1 MATDRSMLFS
11 WDDVEQLPELRRLG
25 FVLDNLPDAGVVEAL
40 ESRRGRGRDEYPVSA
55 LWRALVAGV
64 VFGHESS
71 ASLLRELG
79 RNPALLGL
87 CGFDPLGRQ
96 APPRRWLSRRAD
108 GSVAAAVESRPRRD
122 GVPTAWAFSRFLGN
136 VVRLEAETGAVS
148 GMVDALRGRLLEEL
162 PGYGRHLGYD
172 GKAVPSRSTGRRNA
186 KTGKTSDPDADW
198 GKHETR
204 GVDGKTGKAWTTVK
218 SWFGYGL
225 HLIADVEH
233 ELPVWFEVTR
243 ASRSEHKAL
252 SAGVD
257 ALFGSEPSLAAG
269 CADFC
274 ADRGLDS
281 GPLKEKLWDAHGVR
295 PLIDVRELWRE
306 EKAEPGYDPAK
317 PILRSL
323 SADGGGN
330 VLHSEKGEV
339 SCRCPATGTER
350 PMAFQGF
357 EADRGTLKYRCP
369 AAAYGLVCAGRDACL
384 RDAGSKAGDYGRVVR
399 VDLAAQDRR
408 MFTPTPWG
416 GASWKRGYARRGALE
431 RINARLDNSFGFE
444 RHFVRGGTRMKT
456 RLGLALAVMMALALG
471 SVAAGRPERMRS
483 LVDPG
488 LPLAA

>member
-1 MATDRSMLFS
+1 MATQRSVLFS
-11 WDDVEQLPELRRLG
+11 WDDVERLPELRRLG
-25 FVLDNLPDAGVVEAL
+25 FVLDNLPDAEIVAAL

-55 LWRALVAGV
+55 MWRALVAGM

-79 RNPALLGL
+79 RNPALLSV

-96 APPRRWLSRRAD
+96 SAPRRTLARRAD
-108 GSVAAAVESRPRRD
+108 GTTAVREEARPWRD
-122 GVPTAWAFSRFLGN
+122 GVPTSWAFSRFLSS
-136 VVRLEAETGAVS
+136 VADLEDRTGAVS
-148 GMVDALRGRLLEEL
+148 AMVDALRGRLLAEL

-186 KTGKTSDPDADW
+186 KTGEASDPDADW
-198 GKHETR
+198 GKHETG
-204 GVDGKTGKAWTTVK
+204 GVDGRTGKAWTKVK
-218 SWFGYGL
+218 TWFGYGL

-243 ASRSEHKAL
+243 ASRSEAKVL
-252 SAGVD
+252 DAGVD
-257 ALFGSEPSLAAG
+257 ELFGAEPSLAAG
-269 CADFC
+269 CDDFC
-274 ADRGLDS
+274 ADRGLDA
-281 GPLKEKLWDAHGVR
+281 GPLKRKLWDAHGVR

-306 EKAEPGYDPAK
+306 EKEMPDYDPAK

-323 SADGGGN
+323 SARGDGN

-339 SCRCPATGTER
+339 LCRCPATGEER

-369 AAAYGLVCAGRDACL
+369 AAAYGLECKGRQACL

-399 VDLAAQDRR
+399 VDLATHDRR

-416 GASWKRGYARRGALE
+416 SPSWKRGYARRGALE

-444 RHFVRGGTRMKT
+444 RHFVRGRAKMTA